1 MNRLK
6 RIILM
11 FSLALTSSLIA
22 QITVSGTVTDA
33 STGKALAGA
42 NVVVE
47 GTNKGSAADANGEF
61 TIGNVSNGSTLTASM
76 IGYKDMSM
84 DVSRTVNFSLE
95 PSMIEMSGLEVLA
108 SRADEKTPVAY
119 TNISKAEMEV
129 RLGSQEIPMALN
141 TTPSVYATQ
150 HLECAFWVLA

>member
-6 RIILM
+6 RIILT
-11 FSLALTSSLIA
+11 FSLALTSSLVA

-61 TIGNVSNGSTLTASM
+61 TIGNVSNGSEKINGGQGGISLSTEGEGLTLVYIDSTIGWRSIQDNDFATAGSNF
-76 IGYKDMSM
+76 IQATGG
-84 DVSRTVNFSLE
+84 TVTCVGNCKIHTFTG
-95 PSMIEMSGLEVLA
+95 P
-108 SRADEKTPVAY
+108 
-119 TNISKAEMEV
+119 
-129 RLGSQEIPMALN
+129 GSFIN
-141 TTPSVYATQ
+141 SN
-150 HLECAFWVLA
+150 